1 MLIPFT
7 ASLGVVLYFPI
18 ILNIFVLTVS
28 IDFAGTPF
36 ITGLMLLGNLY
47 LLCWDYD
54 RWRGILPSWQR
65 TRRMFDLR
73 GYLLWGG
80 LFGLCAIFGA
90 TGLAYLNVAMLR
102 QDFVPLLISAIV
114 CGVGFGI
121 AVHWHAQRLV
131 KQ

>member
-1 MLIPFT
+1 M
-7 ASLGVVLYFPI
+7 LYFPI

-36 ITGLMLLGNLY
+36 ITELMLLGHLY

-102 QDFVPLLISAIV
+102 QDFVPLLISAIIG
-114 CGVGFGI
+114 GVGFGI